1 MATDHNFRI
10 KNGLEV
16 GGQLIV
22 DSNGQLVVSA
32 AGSNLEFPDNTK
44 LFFGTGSDA
53 SVFYDGSHEYKDQK
67 KALETVL
74 PLTDDT
80 FILVIDDANF
90 KDVVESAKQFIS
102 DNKLTSL
109 YENQLL
115 TTKYED
121 ATSW

>member
-32 AGSNLEFPDNTK
+32 AGANLEFPDNTK

-53 SVFYDGSHEYKDQK
+53 SVFYDGSHLRFNVSSGNFNIQ
-67 KALETVL
+67 ANINIRHQFSSQ
-74 PLTDDT
+74 LTLMYIFRST
-80 FILVIDDANF
+80 QRFIREKVYSGSCF
-90 KDVVESAKQFIS
+90 
-102 DNKLTSL
+102 SL
-109 YENQLL
+109 LADFPNRINM
-115 TTKYED
+115 KF
-121 ATSW
+121 